1 MNVLIIGSGARE
13 HTIAWKLRQSP
24 RLGDLF
30 TAPGN
35 PGSAELGANLALDM
49 NGHDAIVRACREQR
63 IDLVVVGSE
72 EPLAAGL
79 VDRLAVE
86 GIAAFGPTRAAAE
99 IESSKIFAKELMA
112 RHGIPTAP
120 FAVFDDANKARA
132 HVEEL
137 DAPLVVKPD
146 GLTAGKGVIVT
157 HSREEALDA
166 VDAIMAQRRFGSA
179 GERVV
184 IERRLFGRETSAH
197 AFTDGQ
203 TVAHMPF
210 SCDHK
215 PVFDGDRGPNTG
227 GMGAYSPTTWLDEAI
242 ATTVRNAV
250 TETAVRAM
258 LDEGRPY
265 RGVLY
270 PGIMVTDDGPQVI
283 EFNCRFGDPEAQ
295 VLLPRLESD
304 LLDVLWAVASSR
316 LSEVEV
322 RWSDEA
328 CVGVVLASGG
338 YPGTYEIGFP
348 IEGLDDLDADVL
360 VFHAGTRRSDDG
372 ALVTAG
378 GRVATIVARGATLAD
393 ASEKAYRNVEHIRFE
408 GMHYRRDIGAAAA
421 AVRGG

>member
-35 PGSAELGANLALDM
+35 SGTADLGANLALDM
-49 NGHDAIVRACREQR
+49 NDHDAIGRACREQR
-63 IDLVVVGSE
+63 IDLVIVGSE

-99 IESSKIFAKELMA
+99 IESSKVFAKELMA

-137 DAPLVVKPD
+137 DAPLVVKAD
-146 GLTAGKGVIVT
+146 GLALGKGVIVT
-157 HSREEALDA
+157 HSREGALDA
-166 VDAIMAQRRFGSA
+166 VDAIMVQRRFGSA

-197 AFTDGQ
+197 AFADGQ

-227 GMGAYSPTTWLDEAI
+227 GMGAYSPARWLDD
-242 ATTVRNAV
+242 ATATIIRNAV

-270 PGIMVTDDGPQVI
+270 PGIMVTGDGPQVI

-304 LLDVLWAVASSR
+304 LLDVLWAVASNR
-316 LSEVEV
+316 LSDIEV

-338 YPGTYEIGFP
+338 YPGAYETGFP
-348 IEGLDDLDADVL
+348 IEGLDDLDGDVL

-372 ALVTAG
+372 AFATAG
-378 GRVATIVARGATLAD
+378 GRVLTIVARGATLAD
-393 ASEKAYRNVEHIRFE
+393 ASEKAYRNVERIRFE
-408 GMHYRRDIGAAAA
+408 GMHYRRDVGATAAAL
-421 AVRGG
+421 RGG